1 MASIRFNI
9 DRKNNTGYIFLIY
22 YCAAN
27 DRLKYSLGEKIP
39 VKDWDSKKNRVKPVN
54 PSATSIN
61 SLLSELI
68 TFIDRTR
75 HEYKIRGERLTSTA
89 LRAALQSRI
98 YGHSDQ
104 LFKEY
109 ATRWLDEKNM
119 KPDTAKGYRNMI
131 TKIDRIT
138 LHLTFD
144 NVNKKWRDHLIKAMA
159 DYKQNYRHIVL
170 KKFKEIMQAAYL
182 DGVHRNM
189 YHQTAKFVPEQEK
202 VDTIYLNINELN
214 HIYNN
219 LNKLPQTSKNA
230 MTLFLIGAF
239 TGQRYQTYS
248 KFNKEMIIIR
258 GDTRM
263 ISITTEKTG
272 QRVSIPVS
280 GKLEN
285 LLSMEYRIYTNQKLN
300 QYIKE
305 AAELLDMPNAEKIT
319 SHTARRSFA
328 TNAVLAGMDISLIMK
343 ITGHA
348 TEKEFRKY
356 VRIDDVLAASKSAGM
371 IKIMQDH

>member
-1 MASIRFNI
+1 MAAIRFNI
-9 DRKNNTGYIFLIY
+9 DRKKNTGYIFLIY

-39 VKDWDSKKNRVKPVN
+39 AKDWDSKKNRVKPVH

-61 SLLSELI
+61 SLLSELV

-89 LRAALQSRI
+89 LRAALEARI

-104 LFKEY
+104 LFKDY
-109 ATRWLDEKNM
+109 ALRWLNEKNL
-119 KPDTAKGYRNMI
+119 KPATAKGYRNMI
-131 TKIDRIT
+131 SKIDGIT
-138 LHLTFD
+138 PHLTFD
-144 NVNKKWRDHLIKAMA
+144 NVNKKWRDQIIKAMQ
-159 DYKQNYRHIVL
+159 DHKQNYRHIIL
-170 KKFKEIMQAAYL
+170 KKFKEVMQSAYL

-202 VDTIYLNINELN
+202 VDTIYLNMDDLN
-214 HIYNN
+214 HVYNN
-219 LNKLPQTSKNA
+219 LHKLPQNLKNA
-230 MTLFLIGAF
+230 MVLFLIGAF

-248 KFNKEMIIIR
+248 KINKEMIIIR
-258 GDTRM
+258 GNIRM
-263 ISITTEKTG
+263 ISVITEKTG

-280 GKLEN
+280 DKLES
-285 LLSMEYRIYTNQKLN
+285 LLSMDYRVYTNQKLN

-305 AAELLDMPNAEKIT
+305 AAELLQMKNAAKIT

-356 VRIDDVLAASKSAGM
+356 VRMDDVLAASKSAGM
-371 IKIMQDH
+371 IKIMQDQ

>member
-1 MASIRFNI
+1 MAAIRFNI
-9 DRKNNTGYIFLIY
+9 DRKKNTGYIFLIY

-39 VKDWDSKKNRVKPVN
+39 AKDWDSKKNRVKPVH

-61 SLLSELI
+61 SLLSELV

-89 LRAALQSRI
+89 LRAALEARI

-104 LFKEY
+104 LFKDY
-109 ATRWLDEKNM
+109 ALRWLNEKNL
-119 KPDTAKGYRNMI
+119 KPATAKGYRNMI
-131 TKIDRIT
+131 SKIDGIT
-138 LHLTFD
+138 PHLTFD
-144 NVNKKWRDHLIKAMA
+144 NVNKKWRDQIIKAMQ
-159 DYKQNYRHIVL
+159 YHKQNYRHIIL
-170 KKFKEIMQAAYL
+170 KKFKEVMQSAYL

-202 VDTIYLNINELN
+202 VDTIYLNMDDLN

-219 LNKLPQTSKNA
+219 LHKLPQNLKNA
-230 MTLFLIGAF
+230 MVLFLIGAF

-248 KFNKEMIIIR
+248 KINKDMIIIR
-258 GDTRM
+258 GNIRM
-263 ISITTEKTG
+263 ISVITEKTG

-280 GKLEN
+280 DKLES
-285 LLSMEYRIYTNQKLN
+285 LLSMNIRIYTNQKLN

-305 AAELLDMPNAEKIT
+305 AAELLQMKNAEKIT

-356 VRIDDVLAASKSAGM
+356 VRMDDVLAASKSAGM
-371 IKIMQDH
+371 IRIMQDQ